1 MSRGSGFYGSRV
13 VAAAFVVAAFVVAVF
28 GWAAGANES
37 LADCELISPHAGQET
52 TSGGQRRAAGFLVI
66 EAASTGPETA
76 CFR

>member
-13 VAAAFVVAAFVVAVF
+13 VAAAFVVAVF